1 MNTLISSPRSV
12 KALLILCLVGVAGS
26 IVGQEN
32 SVFSLFESDSIV
44 NVRLE
49 TDLKVL
55 VKQKHKEEYQPATLS
70 IKGDTGDWDKYE
82 IKVKSRGNRRKEV
95 CYYPPIFVNF
105 PKSVGTFSK
114 VKWVLPCRDSDSYDQ
129 ILLKEYLCY
138 KLFDMFSDKTFRTAL
153 LRVELVDKG
162 RDDKTST
169 RYAFAI
175 EPIDQVAERMGGRE
189 YSPKVMQSRLLNEDQ
204 EALFYMFQ
212 YMVGNTDW
220 AVANSHNINAVTDT
234 LTKSIIML
242 PYDYDYSGLVGTTYA
257 VPHESV
263 PIDNVADRYNK
274 GFCISEELAEK
285 YRLMFLEKQ

>member
-1 MNTLISSPRSV
+1 M
-12 KALLILCLVGVAGS
+12 
-26 IVGQEN
+26 
-32 SVFSLFESDSIV
+32 
-44 NVRLE
+44 
-49 TDLKVL
+49 
-55 VKQKHKEEYQPATLS
+55 
-70 IKGDTGDWDKYE
+70 
-82 IKVKSRGNRRKEV
+82 
-95 CYYPPIFVNF
+95 
-105 PKSVGTFSK
+105 
-114 VKWVLPCRDSDSYDQ
+114 
-129 ILLKEYLCY
+129 
-138 KLFDMFSDKTFRTAL
+138 
-153 LRVELVDKG
+153 VDKG

-285 YRLMFLEKQ
+285 YRLMFLEKQEEIKTYVETFPYFDRKRGESVWNYLRPFFDLMENPKKTKTTFCQNCTIPEN